1 MSDTLGTYSF
11 LPWLRQGIANNIT
24 AADNDPAVILRASIP
39 VELELTGKGVDG
51 GANLTQ
57 TIPRDVGL
65 YGPGDIIG
73 LDKDAIIKTEP
84 GHWITNFEPNYMAY
98 VDFNDPDL
106 LWRYSPAAP
115 DLAVHR
121 LRPWMT
127 LIVVTE
133 DEIESGTP
141 INGPLDA
148 VTLKATADQVFP
160 PADQLW
166 AWAHVH
172 VNKDL
177 VKSEGVTTVANSD
190 ATRSRMETLVTHSP
204 DDAYCRLLCPRRLE
218 ANIGYHALLVPTFEA
233 GRLTGLGLDPGA
245 NPAVFATRSAWSEY
259 DDRPQGGTYPVYH
272 RWYFKTGTVGDFE
285 YLVRLLKPRPPN
297 AKLGRRDMDV
307 QTPGSN
313 ISGIREEKL
322 KGVLRLGGALKVPD
336 EALTDK
342 QEEEAQEYEDWDA
355 PYPHDF
361 QVELAEFV
369 NLSEEYDAKPPGD
382 ANSLA
387 TNLAPAI
394 RNDPDPLI
402 TPPIYGR
409 WHALTERVLFDA
421 DSSDAPQRQN
431 WLHELNLDPR
441 WRVPAGFG
449 TEIVQDKQE
458 KLMDDAWDQ
467 VGDILEANARIRRA
481 KLAQATTT
489 VWHADHL
496 APVATALGPARMLVM
511 TAPVQRRVLQD
522 GMTLHHRVNQSMVP
536 RAALSPTLR
545 RAVRPRGKVARR
557 LNLES
562 PGGPLELIPKINAG
576 EVSAAPPRKPSDTL
590 PTVDAVADEIGPAA
604 VPNALADW
612 LRRYPWLP
620 IAALILF
627 LLLAVILFITGL
639 AALGGILGVV
649 GAGVGAYLEW
659 LRRQLKV
666 TDALH
671 PVGQAPDVIDALPDF
686 PNFDLEEFG
695 EGDTPTSD
703 GGPDSPVAVRFKAAL
718 KDVHRIL
725 DTSATLGALP
735 QRTPLNLSAVS
746 VATLKGLDPKHTIP
760 SYTLAG
766 ITFPARFVDQFT
778 ETFREAM
785 AYPEF
790 DTPMYEALL
799 DMSSEHFLP
808 NIDKIKP
815 NTITLLET
823 NQRFIEAYMV
833 GLNHEFARELLWR
846 EYPTDQRGS
855 YFRQFWDV
863 SGVIDREGLSKEE
876 MREKYKDIPPLHLW
890 SKFSNLGDHDH
901 REKPGDN
908 EEEVVLV
915 IRGELLKKYPNAVIY
930 AHRAKWHLKDGKID
944 TSRERMLDTDA
955 APTEVIKTPLYEARV
970 KPDIFFLGFDLTA
983 KEAKGGSGRGT
994 DTEPG
999 WFFVIKER
1007 PGEPRFGLDINRTG
1021 PMNVWN
1027 DLAWPDV
1034 LPEGGRFLKI
1044 GEMNPPPLTEPLP
1057 GTEHEEKIE
1066 QWNDDKAITWTN
1078 NINAAELAYI
1088 LYQVPVLVAV
1098 HGSEMLPR

>member
-11 LPWLRQGIANNIT
+11 LPWLRQGIANSIT
-24 AADNDPAVILRASIP
+24 AADNDPAVILRASVP

-51 GANLTQ
+51 AADLTQ

-73 LDKDAIIKTEP
+73 LDKDAIIKIEP

-98 VDFNDPDL
+98 MDFGDPDL
-106 LWRYSPAAP
+106 LWRYTPAAP
-115 DLAVHR
+115 NLAGHR
-121 LRPWMT
+121 LRPWLT
-127 LIVVTE
+127 LIVVTD
-133 DEIESGTP
+133 DEIGAGTP
-141 INGPLDA
+141 TNGPLDA
-148 VTLKATADQVFP
+148 VTLQVTADQVFP
-160 PADQLW
+160 PEDQLW

-177 VKSEGVTTVANSD
+177 VKASGVMTVADSD
-190 ATRSRMETLVTHSP
+190 ATRSRMEALVTQSP

-218 ANIGYHALLVPTFEA
+218 ANVGYHALLVPTFET
-233 GRLTGLGLDPGA
+233 GRLTGLGFDPAA

-259 DDRPQGGTYPVYH
+259 NDRPQGNTYPVYF

-285 YLVRLLKPRPPN
+285 HLVRLLTPRPPN
-297 AKLGRRDMDV
+297 AQLGRRDMDV

-313 ISGIREEKL
+313 ISGIREENL
-322 KGVLRLGGALKVPD
+322 NGVLRLGGALKVPD

-342 QEEEAQEYEDWDA
+342 QEEEAQEYEDWDE
-355 PYPHDF
+355 PYAHDF

-369 NLSEEYDAKPPGD
+369 NLAEDYDEKPPED
-382 ANSLA
+382 ANSQATHLA
-387 TNLAPAI
+387 AEI

-409 WHALTERVLFDA
+409 WHALTDRLLFDA
-421 DSSDAPQRQN
+421 DGSDAPQRRN

-441 WRVPAGFG
+441 WRVPSGFG
-449 TEIVQDKQE
+449 TEVVQKQQE

-481 KLAQATTT
+481 KLAQAATA
-489 VWHADHL
+489 VWHNDHL
-496 APVATALGPARMLVM
+496 LPLATALGPAKAMMM

-522 GMTLHHRVNQSMVP
+522 GMTLHYKVSQSMVP

-545 RAVRPRGKVARR
+545 RASRPRGKIARR
-557 LNLES
+557 AGLDV
-562 PGGPLELIPKINAG
+562 PGGALELVPKINTG
-576 EVSAAPPRKPSDTL
+576 EISPAPQREPSDTL
-590 PTVDAVADEIGPAA
+590 PTVDAVADRIGPSA
-604 VPNALADW
+604 VPNVLADL
-612 LRRYPWLP
+612 LRKRPWLP
-620 IAALILF
+620 VVMMLLF
-627 LLLAVILFITGL
+627 LVIAVVLLFFGIATFG
-639 AALGGILGVV
+639 ALGILGATA
-649 GAGVGAYLEW
+649 GALLEW
-659 LRRQLKV
+659 VRRRLK
-666 TDALH
+666 TSDALR
-671 PVGQAPDVIDALPDF
+671 PAGQSPETIDALPAYPDF
-686 PNFDLEEFG
+686 ELEDFG
-695 EGDTPTSD
+695 EGGTPERG
-703 GGPDSPVAVRFKAAL
+703 GGPDSPVAERFKTAL
-718 KDVHRIL
+718 KDVYRVL
-725 DTSATLGALP
+725 DTSATLGAIP
-735 QRTPLNLSAVS
+735 EREPLNLAGLS
-746 VATLKGLDPKHTIP
+746 VATLAGLDPRRTIP
-760 SYTLAG
+760 SFTLAG
-766 ITFPARFVDQFT
+766 IDFPAKFTAQFA
-778 ETFREAM
+778 ETFKEAM
-785 AYPEF
+785 VYPEF
-790 DTPMYEALL
+790 DTPMYQALL
-799 DMSSEHFLP
+799 DISSEHFLP

-876 MREKYKDIPPLHLW
+876 LREKYKDIPPLHLW

-901 REKPGDN
+901 RELPGDN

-930 AHRAKWHLKDGKID
+930 AHRAKWRMKDGEID
-944 TSRERMLDTDA
+944 TDRERTLDTDA
-955 APTEVIKTPLYEARV
+955 EPDEVIKTPLYEARV

-983 KEAKGGSGRGT
+983 KEAKGGSGRGDDT
-994 DTEPG
+994 DPG

-1007 PGEPRFGLDINRTG
+1007 PGEPRFGLDIDRDG

-1027 DLAWPDV
+1027 DLSWPDV
-1034 LPEGGRFLKI
+1034 LPDGGRFLKI
-1044 GEMNPPPLTEPLP
+1044 GEKNPPPLIEPQA

-1066 QWNDDKAITWTN
+1066 QWNDDKGIAWSN
-1078 NINAAELAYI
+1078 DINAAELAYI